1 MGMMG
6 PGGMGGM
13 GGMPV
18 HPFLQQ
24 QQQPPGMKATLYVE
38 GVPSDATERE
48 VETQNPR
55 RLSNMSDQIW
65 LRVRV
70 SDLSILSEC
79 PPAHARVPPLSDG
92 LLSAPK
98 RVCWVPRSTI
108 SSALS
113 PA

>member
-48 VETQNPR
+48 VETQNPPACQTCLIR
-55 RLSNMSDQIW
+55 SR

-79 PPAHARVPPLSDG
+79 PPAHARVTPMSDG
-92 LLSAPK
+92 LLSVPERA
-98 RVCWVPRSTI
+98 CWVPRSTI
-108 SSALS
+108 SSDLS

>member
-1 MGMMG
+1 MAPMGMMG

-48 VETQNPR
+48 VETPNPPACQTCLIR
-55 RLSNMSDQIW
+55 SGC
-65 LRVRV
+65 V
-70 SDLSILSEC
+70 SEC
-79 PPAHARVPPLSDG
+79 QTCLFCLSV
-92 LLSAPK
+92 LEHTRPSQLCLMAF
-98 RVCWVPRSTI
+98 
-108 SSALS
+108 
-113 PA
+113 

>member
-48 VETQNPR
+48 VETQNPNPTR
-55 RLSNMSDQIW
+55 RLPMA
-65 LRVRV
+65 
-70 SDLSILSEC
+70 C
-79 PPAHARVPPLSDG
+79 PG
-92 LLSAPK
+92 
-98 RVCWVPRSTI
+98 I
-108 SSALS
+108 SSNI
-113 PA
+113 